1 MKNLITTANQAK
13 RTFTIRQFVDGELF
27 AKYRTITMNREEF
40 DSNEFNTENDWS
52 QFLKTDD
59 YYRV

>member
-1 MKNLITTANQAK
+1 MKNLITKANK
-13 RTFTIRQFVDGELF
+13 VNRTFTIRKFVDGELF
-27 AKYRTITMNREEF
+27 AKYRTIPMNREEF
-40 DSNEFNTENDWS
+40 ESNEFNTENDWS

>member
-27 AKYRTITMNREEF
+27 AKYRTITMSRDEF
-40 DSNEFNTENDWS
+40 ESNQFNTEGDWK
-52 QFLKTDD
+52 QFMKTDD